1 MRSRHF
7 GSYNAALIR
16 TYTFPAVNF
25 AAGDATQKIV
35 VPKLRT
41 IGLQGKVLS
50 VEISRVTVS
59 FAGTTSDAGVQVG
72 DGTTATKY
80 FNSGLVIDESLTATN
95 VKEYED
101 SGLRGGHRERPLDRD
116 GDLQGP
122 RRHPRRH
129 RRRDGH
135 HRLVLELDAL

>member
-101 SGLRGGHRERPLDRD
+101 TGSAVDIESGRSTVTVTFKAPVGTPGGT
-116 GDLQGP
+116 GDAT
-122 RRHPRRH
+122 
-129 RRRDGH
+129 
-135 HRLVLELDAL
+135 VVIAWY